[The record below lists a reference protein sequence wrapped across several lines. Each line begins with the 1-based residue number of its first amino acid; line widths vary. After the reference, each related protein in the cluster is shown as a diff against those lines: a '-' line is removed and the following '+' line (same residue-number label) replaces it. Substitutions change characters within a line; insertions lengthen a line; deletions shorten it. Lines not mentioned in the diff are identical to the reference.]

1 MTIEPHEHLRP
12 IYRTPERHEG
22 RGNLVCLDRN
32 ERTSPL
38 PDGVFHDMLASVSMR
53 DLMAYPDA
61 GGLVSRLARV
71 LQLPE
76 GCIAET
82 AGSDNAIR
90 RTFMA
95 YLRPGAEIVSPDP
108 SYAMYDIY
116 TRIFQG
122 VPRRIPYAND
132 RGLDLDAFLAAIRPG
147 VGIVVLANP
156 DQPMGTVQSP
166 GDIRRIIA
174 RAADVDA
181 VCLVDEAYFPFHA
194 DTVVPLVREFDNLVV
209 ARTFSKYPGCAGMR
223 LGYAVADPRLIDGL
237 MKVRGGNE
245 VSGISLALGCY
256 LLDHPEVAEDFRR
269 AVERGRRVLLA
280 EARPLGFEALPSF
293 GNFQL
298 LRCPSDLPAMALADA
313 LKARNFLVKA
323 GFAHP
328 AIADCIRVTL
338 NGPDVMQPFASV
350 MAAAVADM
358 RASVS

>member
-1 MTIEPHEHLRP
+1 MTIEPRDHLRT
-12 IYRTPERHEG
+12 IYRTSERHEG
-22 RGNLVCLDRN
+22 RAGFVCLDRN

-38 PDGVFHDMLASVSMR
+38 PDAVFRDMLASVSMR

-61 GGLVSRLARV
+61 GGLVSRLAKV

-76 GCIAET
+76 DCIAET

-95 YLRPGAEIVSPDP
+95 YLRPGAEIVSADP
-108 SYAMYDIY
+108 SYAMYEIY

-122 VPRRIPYAND
+122 VPRRIAYGND
-132 RGLDLDAFLAAIRPG
+132 RHLDVAAFLAAIRPG
-147 VGIVVLANP
+147 VAIVVLANP

-166 GDIRRIIA
+166 GDIQRIIA

-181 VCLVDEAYFPFHA
+181 VCLVDEAYFPFHPE
-194 DTVVPLVREFDNLVV
+194 TVVPLVRKFGNLVV

-223 LGYAVADPRLIDGL
+223 LGYAVASPKLIEGL

-256 LLDHPEVAEDFRR
+256 LLDHPEIAEDFRH
-269 AVERGRRVLLA
+269 AVENGRRVLLA
-280 EARPLGFEALPSF
+280 GSHPLGFEALPSF

-298 LRCPSDLPAMALADA
+298 LRCPRGLSATALAEA
-313 LKARNFLVKA
+313 LKARNVLVKA
-323 GFAHP
+323 GFTHP

-338 NGPDVMQPFASV
+338 NGPDVMHPFASV
-350 MAAAVADM
+350 MATAVADA
-358 RASVS
+358 RLSAS